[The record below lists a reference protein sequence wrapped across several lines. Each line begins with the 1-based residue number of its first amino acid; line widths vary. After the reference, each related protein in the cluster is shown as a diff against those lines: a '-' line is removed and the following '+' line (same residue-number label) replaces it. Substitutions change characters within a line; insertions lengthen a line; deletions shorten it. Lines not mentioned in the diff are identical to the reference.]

1 MNKKFKRIC
10 AAILTL
16 CVLGSATTAFAEWRH
31 AGYDLNSPDFAI
43 QYQEFD
49 EKGLW
54 TGRMVKGAAAEAEGL
69 KGFPTTVEYKD
80 SYPNATYY
88 CAFPNAIHDAS
99 TPAHFCGHENLT
111 ALYLDGNKVLTNWAT
126 GLKAGVEE
134 KWENLY
140 FEKAAPHKIV
150 QKMYTNL
157 PGKGWT
163 TSANHPRRYSGIN
176 EIVTVKAEQVYVD
189 IDYIIGNT
197 VKTVIEPGNSNNV
210 HNFCY
215 EKTAL
220 DARVIDATGFAT
232 AFNFVPK
239 LYQKRLVGSIVPV
252 EVVDNT
258 TYTYGLYSKDEVAEA
273 KWIVAGYEA
282 AYPYREYAVLSLD
295 GYVMDGGFV
304 TIEGDDISVNPDLVD
319 VKVQKPYIFKY
330 TGGFGHPNAQ

>member
-31 AGYDLNSPDFAI
+31 AGYDLDGDFEI

-49 EKGLW
+49 EKGLF

-80 SYPNATYY
+80 SYPNAIYY
-88 CAFPNAIHDAS
+88 CAFAGQIHDAN

-111 ALYLDGNKVLTNWAT
+111 GLYLDGNKVVANWAT

-157 PGKGWT
+157 PNAGWV
-163 TSANHPRRYSGIN
+163 TSVNHPTRYSGIN
-176 EIVTVKAEQVYVD
+176 DIVTVKSEQVYVD
-189 IDYIIGNT
+189 IEDVLGGAKDVVCVEPAWYDVFKNT
-197 VKTVIEPGNSNNV
+197 K
-210 HNFCY
+210 
-215 EKTAL
+215 
-220 DARVIDATGFAT
+220 
-232 AFNFVPK
+232 K

-252 EVVDNT
+252 EVVDDT
-258 TYTYGLYSKDEVAEA
+258 VGAYGLYSAEPCA
-273 KWIVAGYEA
+273 KVEWIPAGYEGV
-282 AYPYREYAVLSLD
+282 YPYRVFEVLSID
-295 GYVMDGGFV
+295 GYVFDGS
-304 TIEGDDISVNPDLVD
+304 TITIKGDDVTPLDD
-319 VKVQKPYIFKY
+319 VVVKKPYIYRYNGAFA
-330 TGGFGHPNAQ
+330 HPNAQ